1 MLTRLALPLLAI
13 TVLTTACA
21 TEPEEVQASRTTQA
35 PSSSGNLIVTPTS
48 VSPEEARYRSW
59 KTAYEPYSKKN
70 MNERDFRRA
79 YEYQAS
85 ACEVLRA
92 GGTEPN
98 ERYPARSPAQYL
110 RQDWEVGNAKMA
122 SSDKAEVL
130 EKVVVP
136 TLCPEQS
143 QAVADALSGNF
154 EEQLPISIGNGKFL
168 VGTDVQ
174 PGTYTIT
181 EPVEDCYWERSDS
194 QGNIIANNF
203 ISIAPSVTVTISP
216 SDAGF
221 TSQGCGL
228 WKLQ

>member
-1 MLTRLALPLLAI
+1 MVTRLVLPLLAI
-13 TVLTTACA
+13 AALTTAC
-21 TEPEEVQASRTTQA
+21 TSEPEEVQASRTTQA
-35 PSSSGNLIVTPTS
+35 PSSADNLIVTPTS
-48 VSPEEARYRSW
+48 VSPEEGRYRSW
-59 KTAYEPYSKKN
+59 KVAYEPYA
-70 MNERDFRRA
+70 ERYMGDQGFKRA
-79 YEYQAS
+79 YDYQS
-85 ACEVLRA
+85 GACDVLRA
-92 GGTEPN
+92 GGTEAS
-98 ERYPARSPAQYL
+98 EYRPALSPAQYL
-110 RQDWEVGNAKMA
+110 RDTWGVGADGPGAKP
-122 SSDKAEVL
+122 KAEVL
-130 EKVVVP
+130 EKVVAP

-194 QGNIIANNF
+194 QGNIVANNF